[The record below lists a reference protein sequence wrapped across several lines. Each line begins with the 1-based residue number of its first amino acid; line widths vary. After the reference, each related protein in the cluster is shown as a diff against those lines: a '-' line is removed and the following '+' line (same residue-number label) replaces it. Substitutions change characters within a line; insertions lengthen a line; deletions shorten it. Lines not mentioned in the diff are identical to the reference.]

1 MSVDI
6 TLNFIVINNITTRKE
21 RFCWNI

>member
-1 MSVDI
+1 MALWHNK
-6 TLNFIVINNITTRKE
+6 TLLQKE